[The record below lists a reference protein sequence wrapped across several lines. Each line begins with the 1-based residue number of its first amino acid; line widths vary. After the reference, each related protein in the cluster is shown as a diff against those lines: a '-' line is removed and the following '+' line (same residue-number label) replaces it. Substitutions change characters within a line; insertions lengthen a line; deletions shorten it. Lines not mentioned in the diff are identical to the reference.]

1 MILADI
7 GGCVSFCF
15 EAFGVLLRKGVSRRE
30 VFNQIWRVTIQS
42 LPTTAMAGFFVG
54 AIMTVQFSMQ
64 VQAYGAL
71 GYLGGLSTS
80 ATIRQVG
87 PLLIAFMLSGKVG
100 AFTAAELGTMRV
112 TEQIDAIR
120 CLGANPFQELILPRI
135 LAIIISSFALLAA
148 GLLMSVFGGALMGVL
163 FSGINPDEYLR
174 HIPTI
179 VTLPSIA
186 TGLLKCIVFAIVLA
200 SICTYKGYSASGGAR
215 GVGRAVVE
223 TAVATMVS
231 LVVADWCTSLLAD
244 TVIQLFL
251 STRGV
256 AG

>member
-1 MILADI
+1 
-7 GGCVSFCF
+7 
-15 EAFGVLLRKGVSRRE
+15 
-30 VFNQIWRVTIQS
+30 
-42 LPTTAMAGFFVG
+42 
-54 AIMTVQFSMQ
+54 
-64 VQAYGAL
+64 
-71 GYLGGLSTS
+71 
-80 ATIRQVG
+80 
-87 PLLIAFMLSGKVG
+87 
-100 AFTAAELGTMRV
+100 MRV